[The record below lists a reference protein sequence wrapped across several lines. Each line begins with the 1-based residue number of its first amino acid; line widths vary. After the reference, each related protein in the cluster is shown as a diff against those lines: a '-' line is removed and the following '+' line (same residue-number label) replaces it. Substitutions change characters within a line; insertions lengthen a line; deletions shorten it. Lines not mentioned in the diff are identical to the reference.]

1 MRTRTTAE
9 IAGDLRRI
17 AIGKADKQDCYGS
30 QNPND

>member
-9 IAGDLRRI
+9 IADDLRRI
-17 AIGKADKQDCYGS
+17 AIRKTNKQECYRS